1 MAQLKIKKVRNQLK
15 VVKDNTNNQDKEI
28 EKMKALYEESKD
40 TIRNLTQK
48 VYGGSVQTT
57 NNDVNIPEE
66 NTNSV
71 FIHNIDK
78 MQ

>member
-1 MAQLKIKKVRNQLK
+1 
-15 VVKDNTNNQDKEI
+15 
-28 EKMKALYEESKD
+28 MKALYEESKD
-40 TIRNLTQK
+40 SIRNLTQK
-48 VYGGSVQTT
+48 VNGGSVHTT

-71 FIHNIDK
+71 IIHNIDK

>member
-1 MAQLKIKKVRNQLK
+1 LK

-66 NTNSV
+66 NNNSV

-78 MQ
+78 M